1 MKTEEILIT
10 IIVPVY
16 NVIDYLPQCLDS
28 LLCQTHSNI
37 EIIII
42 DDGSSDGCGEMVDE
56 YAKLDQRIKS
66 FHTKNSGLS
75 AARNRGLD
83 ASSGDYLMFV
93 DSDDYVERDFCK
105 EALSLVVGN
114 QVEVAAFGYNG
125 FWADDNNYVCH
136 STKQPR
142 LLNKEDAIRE
152 LIERKDVFYNMV
164 WNKIF
169 SHHLFNGIR
178 FPEGR
183 TFEDVAVMHLVF
195 DRISTGVY
203 VSEKILYNYRQA
215 RKDSIMARAIT
226 PAMLN
231 DRLSNEL
238 DRLEFIIERYPDL
251 KQIQVKQLFKVC
263 QLCFIYVSG
272 AESDHRIKHFMKAY
286 KHEILA
292 TTAGLKRFRFQLY
305 YVLPIAFKL
314 INVLLRRYVYHVCE

>member
-1 MKTEEILIT
+1 MNTEDILIT

-42 DDGSSDGCGEMVDE
+42 DDGSSDGCGKMIDE
-56 YAKLDQRIKS
+56 YARLDQRIKVI
-66 FHTKNSGLS
+66 HTQNSGLS

-105 EALSLVVGN
+105 DALNLAISH
-114 QVEVAAFGYNG
+114 QVEVVSFGYNS
-125 FWADDNNYVCH
+125 FWSNNDNRIDQ
-136 STKQPR
+136 STSEPR

-164 WNKIF
+164 WNKFF
-169 SHHLFNGIR
+169 SHYLFNGIR

-195 DRISTGVY
+195 DRITSGVY

-215 RKDSIMARAIT
+215 RTESIMSNST
-226 PAMLN
+226 TSLHLH
-231 DRLSNEL
+231 DRLTNE
-238 DRLEFIIERYPDL
+238 FERYSFIKDKYPAL
-251 KQIQVKQLFKVC
+251 EQSQLIWLIHIFL
-263 QLCFIYVSG
+263 LCFIFLPKDSSDLRDVKLFLNGNKKKVISATSG
-272 AESDHRIKHFMKAY
+272 LRKV
-286 KHEILA
+286 
-292 TTAGLKRFRFQLY
+292 RFLLY
-305 YVLPIAFKL
+305 YHIPPLFKL
-314 INVLLRRYVYHVCE
+314 VNLYIKRQV